1 MLSEALPVAERG
13 NGEHNFSGTL
23 CARSTPPPP
32 TRGPMM
38 VRPGPKEAWPAPLAR
53 SLARLEARSRRPRLG
68 RLGGRC
74 RAAAA
79 APRTVATGGGGGGGM
94 DYLTTFTG
102 KSGRLLRGTASR
114 LWGLGG
120 GGGGGS
126 EARQVRFEDLLREPA
141 PGDPG
146 CGPAE
151 QRPPSPASPEG
162 PGECP
167 GESLRRLA
175 SLRADGDRD
184 RDREAAPRRGGR
196 GQVCGPGQVCEP
208 PRDWQLPGGGPTY
221 PGQAPPPTGPP
232 VQCGILPLPG
242 LLQPVVT
249 CTELDFQNA
258 RVCSGRPLLWSRV
271 GLGCVPAARA
281 PSLT

>member
-1 MLSEALPVAERG
+1 MRPLHPPAAD
-13 NGEHNFSGTL
+13 
-23 CARSTPPPP
+23 ARPDD
-32 TRGPMM
+32 GPS
-38 VRPGPKEAWPAPLAR
+38 RAQGGLARAAR

-79 APRTVATGGGGGGGM
+79 APRTVATGGGGM

-114 LWGLGG
+114 LWGL

-221 PGQAPPPTGPP
+221 PGQAPPPTCPP

-258 RVCSGRPLLWSRV
+258 RVCSGGLCFGPGLDSGACPLP
-271 GLGCVPAARA
+271 GLLP
-281 PSLT
+281 